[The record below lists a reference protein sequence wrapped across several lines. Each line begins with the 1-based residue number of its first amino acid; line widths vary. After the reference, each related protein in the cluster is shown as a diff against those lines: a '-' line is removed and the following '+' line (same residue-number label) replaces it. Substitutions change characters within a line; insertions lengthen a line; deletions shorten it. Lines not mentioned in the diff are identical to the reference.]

1 MLCRVLLV
9 LLAASLAFPAAAE
22 EKALAIYNWSDYIA
36 PDTIAKFEAETG
48 IKVTYD
54 VYDSNEVLEAKLLA
68 GSSGYDLVVPSFSP
82 FMIRQIKAGVYQKID
97 KAKLK
102 NYGNLDK
109 AILERAAKGDPGNE
123 YAVPYLWGTTGIGY
137 NVEKVKAALGP
148 QAPVDS
154 LALLFD
160 PKKAEKLAPCG
171 ISLLDTPQEIFP
183 AALAYLGKD
192 PLSRDV
198 KDIDAAAAVVQKIRP
213 SIRKF
218 HSSQYINDLANG
230 DLCVAFGY
238 SGDVIQ
244 ARSRAEEA
252 KNGVEIKYTIPKEG
266 AMIWVDMM
274 GIPKDAPHPGNA
286 HRFIDYIL
294 RPEVIAAITNTVG
307 YPNPNALATELVDEE
322 IREDPSIYPP
332 EAVRA
337 KLFFDEPATGDF
349 ERRRT
354 RAWTRVKSGSCA
366 DKILPLPSGERVGE
380 RGSCVR
386 APPPRPPPG

>member
-1 MLCRVLLV
+1 MLRRA
-9 LLAASLAFPAAAE
+9 LLAALAVATLALPAAAAE
-22 EKALAIYNWSDYIA
+22 EKVLAIYNWSDYIA

-68 GSSGYDLVVPSFSP
+68 GRSGYDLVVPSFSP
-82 FMIRQIKAGVYQKID
+82 FMIRQIRAGVYRKID

-123 YAVPYLWGTTGIGY
+123 HAVPYLWGTTGIGY

-148 QAPVDS
+148 AAPVDS

-160 PKKAEKLAPCG
+160 PKNAAKLAPCG
-171 ISLLDTPQEIFP
+171 ISLLDTAQEIFP
-183 AALAYLGKD
+183 AALAWLGKD
-192 PLSRDV
+192 PLSR
-198 KDIDAAAAVVQKIRP
+198 KPEDIDAAAAAVQKIRP
-213 SIRKF
+213 WVRKF

-230 DLCVAFGY
+230 DLCLAFGY

-244 ARSRAEEA
+244 ARTRAEEA
-252 KNGVEIKYTIPKEG
+252 KNGVEIKYAIPKEG

-274 GIPKDAPHPGNA
+274 GIPKDAPHPANA
-286 HRFIDYIL
+286 HLFIDYIL
-294 RPEVIAAITNTVG
+294 RPEVIAQITNTVG

-322 IREDPSIYPP
+322 IREDPTIYPP
-332 EAVRA
+332 AAVRA
-337 KLFFDEPATGDF
+337 KLFFDEPAQGDF

-354 RAWTRVKSGSCA
+354 RAWTRVKSGS
-366 DKILPLPSGERVGE
+366 
-380 RGSCVR
+380 
-386 APPPRPPPG
+386 

>member
-1 MLCRVLLV
+1 
-9 LLAASLAFPAAAE
+9 
-22 EKALAIYNWSDYIA
+22 
-36 PDTIAKFEAETG
+36 
-48 IKVTYD
+48 
-54 VYDSNEVLEAKLLA
+54 VLEAKLLA
-68 GSSGYDLVVPSFSP
+68 GRSGYDLVVPSFSP
-82 FMIRQIKAGVYQKID
+82 FMIRQIRAGVYQKID

-148 QAPVDS
+148 AAPVDS

-160 PKKAEKLAPCG
+160 PKNAAKLAPCG
-171 ISLLDTPQEIFP
+171 ISLLDTAQEIFP
-183 AALAYLGKD
+183 AALAWLGKD
-192 PLSRDV
+192 PLSRDP

-213 SIRKF
+213 YVRKF

-230 DLCVAFGY
+230 DLCLAFGY

-244 ARSRAEEA
+244 ARTRAEEA
-252 KNGVEIKYTIPKEG
+252 KNGVEIEYAIPKEG

-274 GIPKDAPHPGNA
+274 GIPKDAPHPDNA
-286 HRFIDYIL
+286 HLFIDYIL
-294 RPEVIAAITNTVG
+294 RPEVIAQITNTVG
-307 YPNPNALATELVDEE
+307 YPNPNALATELVDED
-322 IREDPSIYPP
+322 IREDPTIYPP

-337 KLFFDEPATGDF
+337 KLFFDEPAQGDF

-354 RAWTRVKSGSCA
+354 RAWTRVKSGS
-366 DKILPLPSGERVGE
+366 
-380 RGSCVR
+380 
-386 APPPRPPPG
+386 

>member
-1 MLCRVLLV
+1 MLRSALLA
-9 LLAASLAFPAAAE
+9 LLAATLALPAAAE

-68 GSSGYDLVVPSFSP
+68 GSSGYDIVVPSFSP

-109 AILERAAKGDPGNE
+109 AILERAAKGDPGNQ

-160 PKKAEKLAPCG
+160 PKNAEKLAPCG

-192 PLSRDV
+192 PLSRDL
-198 KDIDAAAAVVQKIRP
+198 KDIDAAAGVVQKIRP

-286 HRFIDYIL
+286 LLFIDYIL

-332 EAVRA
+332 EEMRE

-354 RAWTRVKSGSCA
+354 RAWTRVKSGS
-366 DKILPLPSGERVGE
+366 
-380 RGSCVR
+380 
-386 APPPRPPPG
+386 

>member
-1 MLCRVLLV
+1 MLRSA
-9 LLAASLAFPAAAE
+9 LLALLAVSLALPAAAE

-54 VYDSNEVLEAKLLA
+54 VYDSNEALEAKLLA
-68 GSSGYDLVVPSFSP
+68 GSSGYDIVVPSFSP
-82 FMIRQIKAGVYQKID
+82 FMIRQIKAGVYQKVD

-123 YAVPYLWGTTGIGY
+123 YAVPYLWGTTGIGF

-160 PKKAEKLAPCG
+160 PKNAAKLAPCG

-192 PLSRDV
+192 PLSRDL
-198 KDIDAAAAVVQKIRP
+198 KDIDAAAGVVQKIRP

-274 GIPKDAPHPGNA
+274 GIPKDAPHSGNA
-286 HRFIDYIL
+286 HLFIDYIL

-332 EAVRA
+332 EEMRE

-354 RAWTRVKSGSCA
+354 RAWTRVKSGS
-366 DKILPLPSGERVGE
+366 
-380 RGSCVR
+380 
-386 APPPRPPPG
+386 